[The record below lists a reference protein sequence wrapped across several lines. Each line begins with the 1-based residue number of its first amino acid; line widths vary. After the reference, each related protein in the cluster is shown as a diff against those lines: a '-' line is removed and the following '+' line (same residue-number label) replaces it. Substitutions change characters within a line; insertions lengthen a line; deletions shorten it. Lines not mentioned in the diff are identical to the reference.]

1 MRVGAVLI
9 LGALLAAA
17 PEALAQTP
25 QRQPVPLPAPD
36 FLFGK
41 PKASIGV
48 RGGWTFARAGSDWYD
63 FVTSN
68 LTLDNSDFNRPS
80 IGADVGIAIGS
91 RMEALFSIDFSRSTT
106 LSEYRDFVDNQR
118 LPIEQTTQLQQTN
131 LGGGLK
137 VFLTERGREVSRL
150 AWVPRTA
157 VPYLGGGA
165 GILSY
170 RMEQRGDF
178 VDFADFSVFPDVFRS
193 EGVTPSAHIFGGVDV
208 RVWRQMYVTVD
219 ARYLWAAGDLGRDW
233 IDFDPIDLTG
243 ARVSAGVNFVF

>member
-1 MRVGAVLI
+1 MRVCAVLI
-9 LGALLAAA
+9 LGALLLPA
-17 PEALAQTP
+17 PETAAQTS
-25 QRQPVPLPAPD
+25 QRPPVPLPAPD

-41 PKASIGV
+41 PRASAGV

-68 LTLDNSDFNRPS
+68 LTLENSDFNRPA
-80 IGADVGIAIGS
+80 IGADLGVAIGS
-91 RMEALFSIDFSRSTT
+91 RMEAVFSVDFSRSTT
-106 LSEYRDFVDNQR
+106 LSEYRDFVDNLR

-150 AWVPRTA
+150 AWVPRKA
-157 VPYLGGGA
+157 VPYIGA
-165 GILSY
+165 GAGVLVY
-170 RMEQRGDF
+170 KMEQRGDF
-178 VDFADFSVFPDVFRS
+178 VDFADSSVFGDVFRS
-193 EGVTPSAHIFGGVDV
+193 EGVTPSAHLFGGVDV
-208 RVWRQMYVTVD
+208 RVWRQMYVTLD

-243 ARVSAGVNFVF
+243 ARVSAGINFVF